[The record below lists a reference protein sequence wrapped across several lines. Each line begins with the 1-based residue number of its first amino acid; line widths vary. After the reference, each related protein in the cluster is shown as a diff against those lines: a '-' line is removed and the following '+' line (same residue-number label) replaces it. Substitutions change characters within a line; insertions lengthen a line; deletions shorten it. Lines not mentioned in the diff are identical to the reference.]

1 MIELEPFEGVAD
13 ENQLKK
19 MIDGATEE
27 FEVLNNNLTSFKNF
41 TQELYY
47 RLKDKNFKNE
57 NFVSTEAASQHIGY
71 LESKIMESVQTLDKI
86 ALELASQIDRG
97 KENDNKTTSI

>member
-13 ENQLKK
+13 EKQLQK
-19 MIDGATEE
+19 MSKGATAE
-27 FEVLNNNLTSFKNF
+27 FDVLNNNLTNFKNYI
-41 TQELYY
+41 QELYY

-57 NFVSTEAASQHIGY
+57 SFESTEAASQHIGY
-71 LESKIMESVQTLDKI
+71 LESKIMESIQTLDKI